1 MLGCSFPPRVH
12 GANSADRGD
21 QLNGAYN
28 LVRFLH
34 LHDQQKTIVRVV
46 ARVPLQPADLGRS
59 TSMSHRRT
67 TEVAMM
73 EYIEADTNILIPY
86 IIYYSA
92 DFSGS
97 GVRLPYILISKVDGA
112 PLSSV
117 WNIGSEK
124 LCSR

>member
-46 ARVPLQPADLGRS
+46 ARVPLQPADLGRPTAIS
-59 TSMSHRRT
+59 NRITSD
-67 TEVAMM
+67 VATM
-73 EYIEADTNILIPY
+73 EYIEAHTNIQIPH
-86 IIYYSA
+86 IIHYT
-92 DFSGS
+92 
-97 GVRLPYILISKVDGA
+97 
-112 PLSSV
+112 
-117 WNIGSEK
+117 
-124 LCSR
+124 